1 MFLDL
6 GMDFLE
12 IGLGIDENPFRLSH
26 RHLVRIVDFKVFPGR
41 TGDDSLAAVM
51 SGASICEQLKI
62 LNGFIQHRGLFG
74 RSRFRGI
81 DPDKFLQ
88 SEYRLLFKPLHF
100 DGPICKFDRRE
111 CGRNCS
117 KVFSL
122 AQQPQWLGNSAPE
135 EQEALQHLQAEF
147 CVREL
152 QYVKCIPGQKR
163 DSYRNNLRRPK
174 LEVVWM
180 NR

>member
-1 MFLDL
+1 
-6 GMDFLE
+6 MDFLE
-12 IGLGIDENPFRLSH
+12 IRLRIDKNPLRATH

-100 DGPICKFDRRE
+100 DAPIYKFDRRE
-111 CGRNCS
+111 YGRTGS
-117 KVFSL
+117 RVFWTARPPPLSGSSV
-122 AQQPQWLGNSAPE
+122 LGVQGAPR
-135 EQEALQHLQAEF
+135 HLQAEF

-152 QYVKCIPGQKR
+152 QYVKCILGQR
-163 DSYRNNLRRPK
+163 RGSYRNNLRRPK

>member
-1 MFLDL
+1 
-6 GMDFLE
+6 MDFLE
-12 IGLGIDENPFRLSH
+12 VCLGIDENPFRAPH
-26 RHLVRIVDFKVFPGR
+26 RHLIRIVEFKFPAGR
-41 TGDDSLAAVM
+41 TGDDARRDAAVM
-51 SGASICEQLKI
+51 PGASVCEQLKI

-152 QYVKCIPGQKR
+152 QCVKCIPGQR
-163 DSYRNNLRRPK
+163 RGSYRNNLRRPK